1 MYAWAILM
9 AKYGIKV
16 AEENRDISSGEILR
30 LDSEKKQFKY
40 KKIIDIKFPI
50 PALPVGTSWSK
61 DIKFYFNEDQ
71 STIGFVPAYE
81 YYIQAFN
88 GDWSIPNIPSPQS
101 YEESIHQSPFYIVLE
116 FVTDK
121 FFNISLY
128 IQNDNTGFN
137 YTYNYPAYTAT
148 IRLIITF
155 DDLATL

>member
-30 LDSEKKQFKY
+30 LDTEKKQFKY

-71 STIGFVPAYE
+71 
-81 YYIQAFN
+81 
-88 GDWSIPNIPSPQS
+88 
-101 YEESIHQSPFYIVLE
+101 VL
-116 FVTDK
+116 
-121 FFNISLY
+121 
-128 IQNDNTGFN
+128 
-137 YTYNYPAYTAT
+137 
-148 IRLIITF
+148 
-155 DDLATL
+155 